1 MRLNDET
8 YEYIKQEVANMFVE
22 YDIKGTPISSFEVA
36 IKIGLTVIPYSALN
50 RKARRKAISYSE
62 DGYSLE
68 TNNGEWIIYYNDIDK
83 DYSRI
88 NQTIMHEVGHNFYC
102 ALNHRFGVLNKVF
115 YTYLFFVD
123 ILRFSS
129 ANDLLNF
136 ALMTD
141 IGKVYK
147 KFEKYCRDNKVI
159 IINLIDTVEN
169 CYSLYKTVEGVF
181 DNIKDK
187 LTLGLM
193 TLLGASIITAF
204 KMFNIWTWLFLP
216 LSLNNE
222 KTADNFA
229 TIYGYG
235 PALSSALNKLE
246 TASPSELDKAF
257 DKIPFLSN
265 LYSINTSLAYII
277 IGGID
282 GHPETV
288 TRMYDQLE
296 LLKREANKEDLDPKM
311 RKVILKDIADCEKV
325 IKETTTLNDGIK
337 DKELVSKL
345 YSKFLHDN
353 LKSKRLK
360 DMIFDDRLRFSGYD
374 KVYDKALNK

>member
-1 MRLNDET
+1 M
-8 YEYIKQEVANMFVE
+8 
-22 YDIKGTPISSFEVA
+22 
-36 IKIGLTVIPYSALN
+36 
-50 RKARRKAISYSE
+50 
-62 DGYSLE
+62 
-68 TNNGEWIIYYNDIDK
+68 
-83 DYSRI
+83 
-88 NQTIMHEVGHNFYC
+88 
-102 ALNHRFGVLNKVF
+102 
-115 YTYLFFVD
+115 
-123 ILRFSS
+123 
-129 ANDLLNF
+129 
-136 ALMTD
+136 
-141 IGKVYK
+141 
-147 KFEKYCRDNKVI
+147 
-159 IINLIDTVEN
+159 
-169 CYSLYKTVEGVF
+169 F

-360 DMIFDDRLRFSGYD
+360 DMIFFFCLRFSGYD